1 MIETERGGEEYTL
14 RKRSVQMIEIER
26 GGEEYTW
33 RKRSVQM
40 IEIER
45 AGEEGFLNNITSN
58 NLNVFNE

>member
-1 MIETERGGEEYTL
+1 M
-14 RKRSVQMIEIER
+14 IER

-45 AGEEGFLNNITSN
+45 AGEEYIWRKRSVQMIEIERAGEEAFLNNITSN
-58 NLNVFNE
+58 NLNVLNE

>member
-1 MIETERGGEEYTL
+1 MIE
-14 RKRSVQMIEIER
+14 KER